1 MYRLQRIELV
11 LNSNTVDQGGR
22 KAFPQLSF
30 AVILLLFCMLSQQG
44 SSSISKTVQKAQD
57 KAELTSNLLL
67 LFLFTD
73 PGEVAHR
80 TIRERS

>member
-1 MYRLQRIELV
+1 M
-11 LNSNTVDQGGR
+11 S
-22 KAFPQLSF
+22 
-30 AVILLLFCMLSQQG
+30 SQQG

-73 PGEVAHR
+73 PAEVAHR